1 VTCRLEEIM
10 EPVTVAQKAP
20 APFASTR
27 TSIEEILSP
36 SKSLCL
42 PVDTDYLLGR
52 VKNVLAPWLVI
63 VDGHFYFF
71 EISPLLSIIIP
82 RAHCWGGW
90 PVA

>member
-1 VTCRLEEIM
+1 M

-52 VKNVLAPWLVI
+52 VKNVLAPWLVV
-63 VDGHFYFF
+63 VDGHFFTTHPTSKF
-71 EISPLLSIIIP
+71 HPCFRSSFLELIVGEAG
-82 RAHCWGGW
+82 R
-90 PVA
+90 